1 MSDQN
6 DSDAAKGR
14 LSLRPGG
21 RMELGKT
28 ENAGS
33 VRQSFSHGRSKT
45 VQVEVVKKRAP
56 GPTPAAASGPRPAAT
71 GPRPGA
77 GGRPAATGPRTG
89 GGAAASTAG
98 RPLTQGEQA
107 NRLRVLEEQRRLEAQ
122 RQRDERERQALA
134 IRSAAEEAQR
144 RAAED
149 EARRAAEEES
159 RRQAEAAARRA
170 AEDEKRRAAEAAA
183 AAASAAAAPAPVA
196 AAPAA
201 PAPEPAPVR
210 APAPAP
216 AEPAFNRAPPAARPP
231 MRDAPA
237 REGYGRDDARGPS
250 RDYGRDR
257 DGGAPRGGA
266 GGYAPRPAGGAGAGG
281 GYGASRGPGGAGG
294 GYAAR
299 GPGGAGGAGGGYGAR
314 GAGGAGGGYAARG
327 PGGAGGAGGGY
338 GARGLGGPGGA
349 GGGYGARGPGGA
361 GGGYAARG
369 PGGAGGAGGG
379 YAARGPGGAGGA
391 GGGYGARGPGG
402 AGGAGGGYGARGPG
416 GAGAPRLSLGVPAPA
431 EDMGERRLPTRR
443 PGAPAGGAPA
453 TARRAAP
460 TPARKPPVGGDRK
473 REGRIDVQA
482 AIEGEDDRSRSLASV
497 RRARERERRQQELAR
512 LRSDGVKVVRDVTIP
527 DVITVQE
534 LANRMAARG
543 GEVVK
548 SLFRMGV
555 MATLTQSIDAD
566 TAELVVEEFGH
577 RARRVSE
584 SDVELGLEGGVDQDE
599 ELLPRPPVVTIMGHV
614 DHGKTSLLDAL
625 RKTDVA
631 AREAGGITQHIG
643 AYQITVPDGSKVTF
657 IDTPGHEAFTAMRAR
672 GASVTDMV
680 VLVVAADDGVMP
692 QTIEAIRHA
701 RAAEVPLIVA
711 VNKIDKPGVNPERVR
726 NELLQH
732 EIVVESLGGETQE
745 IEVSALKGTNLDKLL
760 EAISLQ
766 AELLDLRANPDRA
779 AEGTVIESKLDK
791 GRGPVATVLVQK
803 GTLRQGDIVVAGT
816 EWGRIRAV
824 VDDKGR
830 QIKEALPSVPVEI
843 LGLSG
848 VPSAG
853 ENFVAVE
860 DEGQA
865 REVSEFRQ
873 RKAREKQAAAISAAR
888 GTLND
893 MLARIQAGEQKEV
906 AVVVKADVQG
916 SAEALGVTLG
926 KLSRDEV
933 KVRTLHSGVGQITES
948 DIQLAKASDA
958 VVVAFN
964 VRATTQARELATR
977 EGVEIRYYSIIYEV
991 ADDIEKLVRGK
1002 LAPIQREKFLGY
1014 AQILQVFEVK
1024 RLGNIAGCRVTEGVV
1039 KRGAGVRLLR
1049 DGVVI
1054 HQGTL
1059 STLRRFKDDV
1069 REVANG
1075 YECGMSFSNY
1085 NDIRVDDQIECY
1097 ETETVAA
1104 V

>member
-1 MSDQN
+1 MSDGNEQ
-6 DSDAAKGR
+6 DAAKGR

-21 RMELGKT
+21 RLELGKT
-28 ENAGS
+28 EAAGS

-45 VQVEVVKKRAP
+45 VQVEVVKKR
-56 GPTPAAASGPRPAAT
+56 TPAPAPVAAT
-71 GPRPGA
+71 GPARPGA
-77 GGRPAATGPRTG
+77 ASGGRPGGAARSGSGSRGG
-89 GGAAASTAG
+89 GGAPQAG

-122 RQRDERERQALA
+122 RQREERERQALA

-144 RAAED
+144 RVVEEEAQRRAAE
-149 EARRAAEEES
+149 EAKQAAEEASRRAAEEES
-159 RRQAEAAARRA
+159 RRR
-170 AEDEKRRAAEAAA
+170 AAA
-183 AAASAAAAPAPVA
+183 AAAPAQPEQPAPAAPAPVA
-196 AAPAA
+196 
-201 PAPEPAPVR
+201 PAPVQ
-210 APAPAP
+210 
-216 AEPAFNRAPPAARPP
+216 ARVPVREERP
-231 MRDAPA
+231 RDDRPA
-237 REGYGRDDARGPS
+237 RDERPVRDDRPAR
-250 RDYGRDR
+250 DFGRDR
-257 DGGAPRGGA
+257 D
-266 GGYAPRPAGGAGAGG
+266 
-281 GYGASRGPGGAGG
+281 S
-294 GYAAR
+294 
-299 GPGGAGGAGGGYGAR
+299 AGGGYGAR
-314 GAGGAGGGYAARG
+314 S
-327 PGGAGGAGGGY
+327 
-338 GARGLGGPGGA
+338 GGPGGA
-349 GGGYGARGPGGA
+349 GGGYGARSGGPGGA
-361 GGGYAARG
+361 GGGYGARSGG
-369 PGGAGGAGGG
+369 PGGAGGG
-379 YAARGPGGAGGA
+379 YGARSGGPGGAGGGYGA
-391 GGGYGARGPGG
+391 RSGGPGGAGGGGYGARSGGPGGAGGGGYGARSGGPGGAGGGGYGARSGGPGGAGGGGYGARSGGPGGAGGGGYGARGPGG
-402 AGGAGGGYGARGPG
+402 GT
-416 GAGAPRLSLGVPAPA
+416 GAGAPRLPIAS
-431 EDMGERRLPTRR
+431 
-443 PGAPAGGAPA
+443 GAPAIEETDRRTPSRRAGPSTAPA
-453 TARRAAP
+453 ARRPAAP
-460 TPARKPPVGGDRK
+460 PARKPPVGADRR

-497 RRARERERRQQELAR
+497 RRARERERRQAELAR

-548 SLFRMGV
+548 ALFRMGV

-566 TAELVVEEFGH
+566 TAELVVTEFGH
-577 RARRVSE
+577 RPRRVSE
-584 SDVELGLEGGVDQDE
+584 SDVELGLGGAVDQDD

-692 QTIEAIRHA
+692 QTVEAIRHA
-701 RAAEVPLIVA
+701 KAANVPLIVA
-711 VNKIDKPGVNPERVR
+711 VNKIDKPGVNPDRVR
-726 NELLQH
+726 QELLQH
-732 EIVVESLGGETQE
+732 EIVVESLGGDTQE

-766 AELLDLRANPDRA
+766 AEVLDLRANPDRA
-779 AEGTVIESKLDK
+779 GEGTVIESKLDK

-816 EWGRIRAV
+816 EWGRVRALI
-824 VDDKGR
+824 DDKAR
-830 QIKEALPSVPVEI
+830 NVKEALPSVPVEI

-860 DEGQA
+860 DEGRA
-865 REVSEFRQ
+865 KEISEFRQ
-873 RKAREKQAAAISAAR
+873 RQAREKVAAALSASR

-933 KVRTLHSGVGQITES
+933 KVRVLHSGVGQITES

-964 VRATTQARELATR
+964 VRATTQARELAQR

-991 ADDIEKLVRGK
+991 ADDIEKLVKGK

-1069 REVANG
+1069 KEVANG
-1075 YECGMSFSNY
+1075 YECGMSFANY

-1104 V
+1104 D